1 VNHTYPED
9 PTIVGEIADLT
20 RCLCGQTVRKVARDD
35 EGLTINEAFT
45 LSVYSTTTR
54 DKRVLP
60 FLPELHPAVAGDEG
74 NTFTWLEGWYTLEEV
89 NDRFPVLDPRDM
101 AWMLRRLMV
110 VLGLAHELDIVH
122 GAVLPS
128 HILIHPEK
136 HGLTLIDW
144 CYSKIGKDRVLG
156 ETSEKYARWYPAEV
170 HDELP
175 VAAGTDLHMAAKT
188 MIWLIGG
195 DPLTD
200 TLPDT
205 LPREYRAFFG
215 SLTRHELLARVDDA
229 WQVKTLFDQ
238 LLERLY
244 GPRTFRPFSMEP

>member
-1 VNHTYPED
+1 VKEHTYPDD
-9 PTIVGEIADLT
+9 PTIEGELADLF
-20 RCLCGQTVRKVARDD
+20 RCECGDTVRKVARDD

-45 LSVYSTTTR
+45 LSVYSTNTR

-60 FLPELHPAVAGDEG
+60 FLPTLLPTDPGTEG

-89 NDRFPVLDPRDM
+89 NARFPVLDPRDM

-144 CYSKIGKDRVLG
+144 CYSKIGKDRVLT
-156 ETSEKYARWYPAEV
+156 ETSEKYARWYPGEV
-170 HDELP
+170 QDELP
-175 VAAGTDLHMAAKT
+175 VAAGTDIHMAAKT
-188 MIWLIGG
+188 MMWLIGG
-195 DPLTD
+195 DPVTD
-200 TLPDT
+200 KLPDT
-205 LPREYRAFFG
+205 LPREYRAFFAA
-215 SLTRHELLARVDDA
+215 LCRFDLVARVDDA
-229 WQVKTLFDQ
+229 WQVKSLFDQ

-244 GPRTFRPFSMEP
+244 GPRTFRPFSMS